1 MFSRISKHLRS
12 INYVDIEVADNVIK
26 NIKFLPLGQTLRENI
41 ARERGTDALE
51 RAESFHY
58 DSFPFDYLANSAH
71 LKRKN
76 PLEVLNVANF
86 QSTAEES
93 PGISLNFCKVL
104 CSPSLVSSKHAFELF
119 QQTQRQRKIWW
130 MKFVYNPGQIFLTN
144 PCRNETSQTI
154 SISLKSAEG
163 FNIELERIG
172 LYPGGSAP
180 KTNALLSWFS
190 LDTAVLSF
198 LVDGL
203 PEIDSNSRTLHLHRR
218 LSPYKIALL
227 SETEPNEDLRDLAK
241 LLNLD
246 LDSKSLNVLNRI
258 DCMKPLEE
266 NLLHAD
272 RMGIPYS
279 LILGRDSLE
288 TGLLKL
294 RSRNTTLSEVV
305 HISDIPSYVE
315 RIIQI

>member
-12 INYVDIEVADNVIK
+12 INYVDIEVVDNVIK
-26 NIKFLPLGQTLRENI
+26 NIKFLPLGQILRDNI
-41 ARERGTDALE
+41 ARERGTDSLHRE
-51 RAESFHY
+51 EFFHY

-76 PLEVLNVANF
+76 PLEVLNVAKF
-86 QSTAEES
+86 QSSAEES
-93 PGISLNFCKVL
+93 PEISLNFCKVL

-154 SISLKSAEG
+154 SISLKSADG

-172 LYPGGSAP
+172 LYPGSAP

-190 LDTAVLSF
+190 LDTSVVSF
-198 LVDGL
+198 LIDGL

-218 LSPYKIALL
+218 LSPYKIALF
-227 SETEPNEDLRDLAK
+227 SETETNEDLRDLAE
-241 LLNLD
+241 LINLE
-246 LDSKSLNVLNRI
+246 LESKSLNVLNRI
-258 DCMKPLEE
+258 ECMKPLEE
-266 NLLHAD
+266 NILHAD
-272 RMGIPYS
+272 RMGIPHS
-279 LILGRDSLE
+279 LILGGDSLE
-288 TGLLKL
+288 TGLIKL

-315 RIIQI
+315 RVIQI